1 MHCKNYKAT
10 MSIVDK
16 KTDILLKGSTY
27 YLWYILGAMQCTESI
42 KSILKVA

>member
-1 MHCKNYKAT
+1 

-27 YLWYILGAMQCTESI
+27 YLQYILGAMQYTESI

>member
-1 MHCKNYKAT
+1 

-27 YLWYILGAMQCTESI
+27 YLQYKLGAMQYTESI
-42 KSILKVA
+42 QYTLKVA